1 MDRTRIQAVYEERK
15 SDFQSLLGRQKRL
28 LTFISILRLLLVVGS
43 VYFIVLSAGSGYDI
57 LLLPAGL
64 MIILFFVF
72 VSYHKNQN
80 DKRKL
85 LNELIRINQEEIDA
99 LHNKFSD
106 FPEGQQFI
114 DHDHPWSYDL
124 DLFGERS
131 LFQYI
136 NRTATHTGPAK
147 LADFLSTPLT
157 DDKQIQIRQEIS
169 RELTEKLNLRQ
180 YFAANARLMEKEEQD
195 FDEVIHWSRQPA
207 FIEKYRWTKVMAVVM
222 TVVTSGIIIAGIINP
237 ALFRL
242 LIPIVLLNLSL
253 LSSFVARTNRYQEQ
267 VSKKHNFL
275 RTYAV
280 LLEILAK
287 EEFKHPE
294 LTGIKEQCR
303 NASKSI
309 QKLSELLSLF
319 DQRLNLLVGFVLNA
333 LVLFDFHMLHRLAA
347 WNREHQADFENW
359 LEITGRCDALFSLAG
374 FAYNHP
380 EYNYPDIG
388 KEVTGLTAKSLGH
401 PMIPAA
407 KRVDNSIEIN
417 RERVVLITGANMAG
431 KSTFLRAIGVNMVLV
446 YAGCPVCAASFV
458 TGPYRLY
465 SSMRTS
471 DSLKDE
477 ESYFFAEIKRLKK
490 IVDCMKEGENL
501 LILLDEV
508 LKGTNTTDKQ
518 KGSKGL
524 IEKSIAHDVLC
535 FIATHDLSLIEMQ
548 EQHKGEIVNYCFES
562 YIKDLEL
569 TFDYKMRPGLAK
581 NMNASFLM
589 KKMGIMD

>member
-1 MDRTRIQAVYEERK
+1 MDRTKIQSVYEERK
-15 SDFQSLLGRQKRL
+15 SDFENLLGRQKRL
-28 LTFISILRLLLVVGS
+28 LTFISILRLVLFVGS
-43 VYFIVLSAGSGYDI
+43 IYFIVLSISTGYNI

-64 MIILFFVF
+64 MVVLFFLF
-72 VSYHKNQN
+72 VSYHKNQT

-85 LNELIRINQEEIDA
+85 LSELIWINREEIDA
-99 LHNKFSD
+99 LHDKFSGFD
-106 FPEGQQFI
+106 DGQRFTNP
-114 DHDHPWSYDL
+114 DHPWSYDL

-136 NRTATHTGPAK
+136 NRTATHTGPRK
-147 LADFLSTPLT
+147 LADYLCTPVT
-157 DDKQIQIRQEIS
+157 EESEIKNRQEVS

-180 YFAANARLMEKEEQD
+180 HFAANARLMEKEEQD
-195 FDEVIHWSRQPA
+195 FDEVIRWSGKTA

-222 TVVTSGIIIAGIINP
+222 TVVASGIIIAGIINP
-237 ALFRL
+237 AFFRL
-242 LIPIVLLNLSL
+242 LIPVVLLNLSL

-267 VSKKHNFL
+267 VSKKHSFL
-275 RTYAV
+275 RTYSV
-280 LLEILAK
+280 LLEILAG

-309 QKLSELLSLF
+309 QKLSELLNLF

-359 LEITGRCDALFSLAG
+359 MEITGRCDALFSLAG

-380 EYNYPDIG
+380 GYKYPVIE
-388 KEVTGLTAKSLGH
+388 KEITGLTAKSMGH
-401 PMIPAA
+401 PMIPSE
-407 KRVDNSIEIN
+407 KRVDNSIVIN
-417 RERVVLITGANMAG
+417 QERVVLITGANMAG
-431 KSTFLRAIGVNMVLV
+431 KSTFLRAVGVNMVLA

-524 IEKSIAHDVLC
+524 IEKSIAHEVLC
-535 FIATHDLSLIEMQ
+535 FIATHDLSLGEMQ
-548 EQHKGEIVNYCFES
+548 EQHKGKIVNYCFES
-562 YIKDLEL
+562 YIRDLEL

-589 KKMGIMD
+589 KQMGIMD